1 MVEVYLRNYLRY
13 NYMFQLLT
21 LDIFRLHMNP

>member
-1 MVEVYLRNYLRY
+1 MAEVYLHYYLRY

-21 LDIFRLHMNP
+21 VAIFRLYMNP